1 MAAKKKR
8 NIKID
13 ITIIVLTITG
23 MVLFLL
29 SYTTGY
35 YVFGQMHSVAILLCL
50 FAAVVV
56 ELIGIYARQHRL
68 IRISGKY
75 SNNEETGVYTP
86 ERRQEREWP
95 YILLTVMIVLLC
107 WAVGMILMDRVEA
120 VGNCVVTDFDS
131 GHGGEE
137 AVYMSF
143 IAIAF
148 FLIAVILGIV
158 KSFLSGSSIKVV
170 ETDAD

>member
-1 MAAKKKR
+1 MSKKR
-8 NIKID
+8 KIKLD
-13 ITIIVLTITG
+13 IAMMILTVTG

-35 YVFGQMHSVAILLCL
+35 YVFGQMHSVAILACL

-56 ELIGIYARQHRL
+56 EVTGAYVREHGLVK
-68 IRISGKY
+68 ISSKT
-75 SNNEETGVYTP
+75 SNNAEIGVYAQEKKP
-86 ERRQEREWP
+86 EKEWP
-95 YILLTVMIVLLC
+95 YILVTMMIILLC

-120 VGNCVVTDFDS
+120 VGNCIVTDFDS

-143 IAIAF
+143 IAAGL
-148 FLIAVILGIV
+148 FLITAVLGII
-158 KSFLSGSSIKVV
+158 KSFLPGRRIEVV
-170 ETDAD
+170 ETNAD

>member
-1 MAAKKKR
+1 MSKKKR
-8 NIKID
+8 KIKLD
-13 ITIIVLTITG
+13 IAMIVLTVAG

-35 YVFGQMHSVAILLCL
+35 YVFGQMHSVAILVCL

-56 ELIGIYARQHRL
+56 ELTGAYVRERRLVKISSKTSNNAEIGIYA
-68 IRISGKY
+68 
-75 SNNEETGVYTP
+75 
-86 ERRQEREWP
+86 QEKGTEKEWP
-95 YILLTVMIVLLC
+95 YILVTVMIVLLC

-120 VGNCVVTDFDS
+120 VGNCIVTDFDS

-143 IAIAF
+143 VAIGL
-148 FLIAVILGIV
+148 FLAAVVLGIV
-158 KSFLSGSSIKVV
+158 KSFLGGRSIEVV
-170 ETDAD
+170 ETNAD